1 MEEQVV
7 SIWAGTNGKLDSIEV
22 EDVLSFE
29 RELLDYL
36 RRNTSILDTLRDTN
50 VLDDDTVA
58 ELTKRTDDFI
68 LEFQAGKGQA
78 IGKQGHEEVAAAEAE
93 DVNQE
98 KIVKGR
104 R

>member
-1 MEEQVV
+1 M
-7 SIWAGTNGKLDSIEV
+7 
-22 EDVLSFE
+22 LSFE

-36 RRNTSILDTLRDTN
+36 RRNTTVLDDLRASN
-50 VLDDDTVA
+50 VLDDAILA
-58 ELTKRTDDFI
+58 ELERKTDEFI
-68 LEFQAGKGQA
+68 LEFRSGKGQA
-78 IGKQGHEEVAAAEAE
+78 IGKPGHEEVAAAEAA